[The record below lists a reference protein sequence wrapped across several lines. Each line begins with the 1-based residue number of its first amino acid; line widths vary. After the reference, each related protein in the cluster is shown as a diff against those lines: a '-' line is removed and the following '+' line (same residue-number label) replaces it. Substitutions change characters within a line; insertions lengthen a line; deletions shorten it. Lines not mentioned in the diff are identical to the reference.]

1 MKISLLSMA
10 IVGPL
15 LTTHPGNPMV
25 IGVADHVPRLPVE
38 ATCRAS
44 VEAAKSTALPESF
57 ENCMRDENAAREQLG
72 PIWAKSASSVRASC
86 EKEAVAAGN
95 ASYVD
100 LLTCLEM
107 ASEASNA
114 NAQAQTS
121 KGASRNR
128 NRH

>member
-15 LTTHPGNPMV
+15 LTHAGHPAV
-25 IGVADHVPRLPVE
+25 IRVADDVPRLPVE

-44 VEAAKSTALPESF
+44 VEADKNMALPESF
-57 ENCMRDENAAREQLG
+57 ENCMRDENTAREQLG
-72 PIWAKSASSVRASC
+72 PIWAKSSSSVRDSC
-86 EKEAVAAGN
+86 EKEAVVAGN

-107 ASEASNA
+107 ASEVSNS
-114 NAQAQTS
+114 NPPSQGLR
-121 KGASRNR
+121 GASKNR